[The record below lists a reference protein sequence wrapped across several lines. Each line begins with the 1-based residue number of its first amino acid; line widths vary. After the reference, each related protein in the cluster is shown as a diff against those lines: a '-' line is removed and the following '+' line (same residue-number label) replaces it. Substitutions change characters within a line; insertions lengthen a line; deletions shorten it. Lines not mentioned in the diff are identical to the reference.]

1 MTVSSKWMT
10 WIDPRQWLRAILI
23 LKDDA
28 RAIALGSAIGVF
40 VAFTPTVG
48 IQVLIVLIIALLSR
62 PFFRFNRLAAILAV
76 NISNPFTVV
85 PIYWFNYRLGSLMYR
100 QTVSRTEFASLFK
113 YSGVT
118 DWWRSFQAV
127 FMQVG
132 TPLLLGSLIVAT
144 VLGLATYPLMYRLLT
159 RRKRMTCPQS
169 LAAKPSAS
177 GSRHCERIA
186 S

>member
-1 MTVSSKWMT
+1 M
-10 WIDPRQWLRAILI
+10 RAILI

-48 IQVLIVLIIALLSR
+48 IQVLIVLLIALLSR

-85 PIYWFNYRLGSLMYR
+85 PIYWFNYRLGTLMYR
-100 QTVSRTEFASLFK
+100 QTVSRTEFAGLFR
-113 YSGVT
+113 YSGVG

-127 FMQVG
+127 FVQVG

-159 RRKRMTCPQS
+159 RTQRATCSPS
-169 LAAKPSAS
+169 LATKRSSSENRA
-177 GSRHCERIA
+177 CERIA